1 MSGAPAGLLLLGRR
15 LGACARR
22 LKRNI
27 IPMLIGFVVVYLLLS
42 VGIGLYAATRVRNAR
57 DFAVAGR
64 SLPFPIVTAMVF
76 ATWFGSEAV
85 LGIPATF
92 IDKGFAGIVEDPF
105 GSSMCLVLVG
115 LLFAR
120 PLYRLNLLTI
130 GDFYKQ
136 RFGRNVELFVSLCII
151 ASYLG
156 WVAAQLTA
164 LGVVFNVL
172 SQGAISANAGMLLG
186 AAIVLVYTLFGGMW
200 SVALTDFFQMTVI
213 VAGLLYLTWLIGD
226 MAGGPV
232 KVLQHAAAQD
242 KFTMIPSL
250 SPKDVVGFVGALLTM
265 MLGSI
270 PQQDI
275 FQRVMSAKNENV
287 AARASMVGGGLYLTF
302 CMLPIFI
309 GFAAT
314 LIDPTMVSRWMQQDA
329 QMILP
334 SLILERTPLFAQVMF
349 FGALLSAIMSTA
361 SGTLLAPSVTFT
373 ENVLSRFIPV
383 MSDRQFLLAMRLTVV
398 GLAIVT
404 TVFALLSDAT
414 IYEMVGNAYKVTL
427 VSAVAPLFAGL
438 FWKRSTPQGA
448 LLAIALG
455 LGSWLALDWF
465 GPADPFWPPQLA
477 GLGFSIVGMVAGS
490 LLPQRLGRGALAAVG
505 RF

>member
-1 MSGAPAGLLLLGRR
+1 
-15 LGACARR
+15 
-22 LKRNI
+22 
-27 IPMLIGFVVVYLLLS
+27 MLIGFVVVYLLLS

-200 SVALTDFFQMTVI
+200 SVALTDF
-213 VAGLLYLTWLIGD
+213 
-226 MAGGPV
+226 
-232 KVLQHAAAQD
+232 
-242 KFTMIPSL
+242 
-250 SPKDVVGFVGALLTM
+250 
-265 MLGSI
+265 
-270 PQQDI
+270 
-275 FQRVMSAKNENV
+275 
-287 AARASMVGGGLYLTF
+287 
-302 CMLPIFI
+302 
-309 GFAAT
+309 
-314 LIDPTMVSRWMQQDA
+314 SR
-329 QMILP
+329 
-334 SLILERTPLFAQVMF
+334 
-349 FGALLSAIMSTA
+349 
-361 SGTLLAPSVTFT
+361 
-373 ENVLSRFIPV
+373 
-383 MSDRQFLLAMRLTVV
+383 
-398 GLAIVT
+398 
-404 TVFALLSDAT
+404 
-414 IYEMVGNAYKVTL
+414 
-427 VSAVAPLFAGL
+427 
-438 FWKRSTPQGA
+438 
-448 LLAIALG
+448 
-455 LGSWLALDWF
+455 
-465 GPADPFWPPQLA
+465 
-477 GLGFSIVGMVAGS
+477 
-490 LLPQRLGRGALAAVG
+490 
-505 RF
+505 